1 MQNLDAALDINN
13 IYFDNMVRQIYPVKL
28 QRNIP
33 NTSDAE
39 ASFLVLHLCMS
50 NDIVSPNIYDK
61 RDNFDFEIVNFSF

>member
-1 MQNLDAALDINN
+1 MQNLDATLDINK

-28 QRNIP
+28 HRNIP

-61 RDNFDFEIVNFSF
+61 RDNFDFEIVNLPF